1 MALRLRQSL
10 MKVPSAVADWLLP
23 PVCEMCGSPLTDGE
37 RHFCLTCLTSL
48 PRTMFHLSPLDND
61 IHHRV
66 SDNHILVDRAAA
78 MFHYYRGSSASN
90 LILSAKYR
98 SRPSIISFLGRVYAA
113 EIKSSGFFDG
123 IDAIVP
129 VPVHW
134 TRRMARGYNQTEYLA
149 AGLSRETSIPVARD
163 VVSLPRRHSSQ
174 TRRGAMERAA
184 NVSGSYAAR
193 KVPPSLNGHETPH
206 LLVVDDI
213 ITTGATMRDCLR
225 AIHSAIPGATL
236 SVLAIGLAHHQS

>member
-1 MALRLRQSL
+1 
-10 MKVPSAVADWLLP
+10 MKLPSAVADWLLP

-66 SDNHILVDRAAA
+66 SDNHILVDLAAA

-98 SRPSIISFLGRVYAA
+98 SRPSIISILGRVYAA

-193 KVPPSLNGHETPH
+193 QVPPSLNGHETPH